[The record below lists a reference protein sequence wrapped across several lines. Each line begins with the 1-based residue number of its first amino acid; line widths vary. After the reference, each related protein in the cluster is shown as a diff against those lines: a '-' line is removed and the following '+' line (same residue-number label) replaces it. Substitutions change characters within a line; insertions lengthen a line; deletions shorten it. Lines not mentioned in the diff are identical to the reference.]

1 LIVLDSGARH
11 AQDVAMDAANPD
23 AAESAATCHARP
35 ARPWTWLWALGL
47 LAAGVVLG
55 LAFAAYGGAD
65 LLLNFTNLRYCG

>member
-1 LIVLDSGARH
+1 
-11 AQDVAMDAANPD
+11 MDAAKPLPQTPQPP
-23 AAESAATCHARP
+23 AATAR
-35 ARPWTWLWALGL
+35 ARQWLWALGL

>member
-1 LIVLDSGARH
+1 MSALDSGARH
-11 AQDVAMDAANPD
+11 AQDVARDAAKPLPQTPQPP
-23 AAESAATCHARP
+23 AATAR
-35 ARPWTWLWALGL
+35 ARQWLWALGL

>member
-1 LIVLDSGARH
+1 LSVLDSDARH
-11 AQDVAMDAANPD
+11 AQDVAMDAANPLPQTPQPPAT
-23 AAESAATCHARP
+23 AARARQ
-35 ARPWTWLWALGL
+35 WLWALGL

>member
-1 LIVLDSGARH
+1 LSLLDSGDRL
-11 AQDVAMDAANPD
+11 AQDVAMDAASPAPQTPQPP
-23 AAESAATCHARP
+23 AAAWRAWR
-35 ARPWTWLWALGL
+35 WLWAIGL

>member
-1 LIVLDSGARH
+1 
-11 AQDVAMDAANPD
+11 MDAASRNSPTPQAP
-23 AAESAATCHARP
+23 AAAPGWR
-35 ARPWTWLWALGL
+35 WLKALGL

>member
-1 LIVLDSGARH
+1 
-11 AQDVAMDAANPD
+11 MDTAKQNTQPPV
-23 AAESAATCHARP
+23 P
-35 ARPWTWLWALGL
+35 ASPAWRWLWALAL

>member
-1 LIVLDSGARH
+1 
-11 AQDVAMDAANPD
+11 MDAAKPLPQNPQPPV
-23 AAESAATCHARP
+23 AASP
-35 ARPWTWLWALGL
+35 AWRWLWALAL

>member
-1 LIVLDSGARH
+1 
-11 AQDVAMDAANPD
+11 MDAANPSPQVPQPPVE
-23 AAESAATCHARP
+23 AAP
-35 ARPWTWLWALGL
+35 AWRWLRALAL

>member
-1 LIVLDSGARH
+1 
-11 AQDVAMDAANPD
+11 MDAANPLPQTP
-23 AAESAATCHARP
+23 ESPATASR
-35 ARPWTWLWALGL
+35 AWRWLQVVGL

>member
-1 LIVLDSGARH
+1 
-11 AQDVAMDAANPD
+11 MDAANPLPQTPQPPVR
-23 AAESAATCHARP
+23 ASP
-35 ARPWTWLWALGL
+35 AWRWLWALGL

>member
-1 LIVLDSGARH
+1 MNAASPSP
-11 AQDVAMDAANPD
+11 QDPQPPVQA
-23 AAESAATCHARP
+23 SP
-35 ARPWTWLWALGL
+35 AWRWLRALAL

>member
-1 LIVLDSGARH
+1 
-11 AQDVAMDAANPD
+11 MEAANPLSQNPQPP
-23 AAESAATCHARP
+23 AAARAP
-35 ARPWTWLWALGL
+35 QWLWALGL

>member
-1 LIVLDSGARH
+1 
-11 AQDVAMDAANPD
+11 MDAAKPLPQTPQPP
-23 AAESAATCHARP
+23 AATAR
-35 ARPWTWLWALGL
+35 ARQWLRALGL

>member
-1 LIVLDSGARH
+1 MDTASPLQ
-11 AQDVAMDAANPD
+11 QDPQSPVPAAPVW
-23 AAESAATCHARP
+23 R
-35 ARPWTWLWALGL
+35 WLRVLGL

>member
-1 LIVLDSGARH
+1 LSALDSGARH
-11 AQDVAMDAANPD
+11 AQDVAMDAAKPMPQTPQPP
-23 AAESAATCHARP
+23 ATATGARQ
-35 ARPWTWLWALGL
+35 WLWALGL

>member
-1 LIVLDSGARH
+1 LNALDSGERH
-11 AQDVAMDAANPD
+11 AQDVAMDAASPSPQD
-23 AAESAATCHARP
+23 PLPSAAASRP
-35 ARPWTWLWALGL
+35 LTWLWALAL

>member
-1 LIVLDSGARH
+1 LSWLDSGARH
-11 AQDVAMDAANPD
+11 AQDVAMDAANPLPQNPQPP
-23 AAESAATCHARP
+23 APA

>member
-1 LIVLDSGARH
+1 
-11 AQDVAMDAANPD
+11 MDAASPSPQTPQP
-23 AAESAATCHARP
+23 SAAASR
-35 ARPWTWLWALGL
+35 AWRWLRAVGL

>member
-1 LIVLDSGARH
+1 MIVLDSGARH
-11 AQDVAMDAANPD
+11 AQDVAMDAANPLPQNPPPP
-23 AAESAATCHARP
+23 APT